1 MTQTTSLPP
10 GEGHWRNIPITLTDP
25 VPLLPLGGKNAHFQK
40 RWSGHSY
47 EVETVLYFF
56 DALTFFHRAFCAAA
70 ILFLP
75 AADILRRALCVQTC
89 PRVNTEIPVFRYSCQ
104 S

>member
-1 MTQTTSLPP
+1 MIIVRLLSPGPWLVGTTKAYS
-10 GEGHWRNIPITLTDP
+10 GIGADIVMESITLTDP

-89 PRVNTEIPVFRYSCQ
+89 PR
-104 S
+104 